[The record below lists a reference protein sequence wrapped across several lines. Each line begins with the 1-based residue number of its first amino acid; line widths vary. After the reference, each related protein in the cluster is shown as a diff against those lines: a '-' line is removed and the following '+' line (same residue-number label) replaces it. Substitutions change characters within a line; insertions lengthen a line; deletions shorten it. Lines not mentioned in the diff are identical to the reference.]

1 MKRWITGILALL
13 MAAVFTA
20 CGNSGA
26 EKPNT
31 KDPADIAR
39 DIAAAE
45 VLGDT
50 LATAY
55 ENGLPMAEDWLDLY
69 FMGSSDPGPERRTE
83 IEAQYPT
90 NEELLYGISAAD
102 ADAAGWYDIWY
113 AVHFHLWYAGSRGY
127 EEYDDYG
134 NYIGDG
140 QANYGN
146 HSGSEMI
153 SESRVKKINEVAV
166 TQMATQWKNENN
178 YSRPVSSKIT
188 TVSVRIFLADY
199 RYSGSVV
206 TATTEVEYWI
216 GGGSPTGSVYATV
229 VIDLYTGDVLSA
241 SIG

>member
-1 MKRWITGILALL
+1 MKRWIAGILALL
-13 MAAVFTA
+13 MATVFTA
-20 CGNSGA
+20 YGNSGA

-31 KDPADIAR
+31 KEPADIAR
-39 DIAAAE
+39 DIATAE

-69 FMGSSDPGPERRTE
+69 FMGTSDPGPERRTE

-113 AVHFHLWYAGSRGY
+113 AVHSDLWRSDYQY
-127 EEYDDYG
+127 EGDDYSG
-134 NYIGDG
+134 GD
-140 QANYGN
+140 
-146 HSGSEMI
+146 SEMI

-199 RYSGSVV
+199 CYSGSVV

-229 VIDLYTGDVLSA
+229 TIDLYTGDVLSA

>member
-1 MKRWITGILALL
+1 MKRWIAGILALL
-13 MAAVFTA
+13 MATVFTA

-31 KDPADIAR
+31 KEPADIAR
-39 DIAAAE
+39 DIATAE

-113 AVHFHLWYAGSRGY
+113 AVHSDLWRSDYQY
-127 EEYDDYG
+127 EGDDYSG
-134 NYIGDG
+134 GD
-140 QANYGN
+140 
-146 HSGSEMI
+146 SEMI

-178 YSRPVSSKIT
+178 YLRPVSSKIT

-229 VIDLYTGDVLSA
+229 IIDLYTGDVLSA

>member
-1 MKRWITGILALL
+1 MKRWIASILVLL
-13 MAAVFTA
+13 MAAAFTA

-26 EKPNT
+26 EAPST
-31 KDPADIAR
+31 KDPADIAK

-55 ENGLPMAEDWLDLY
+55 KNGLPMAEDWLDLY
-69 FMGSSDPGPERRTE
+69 FMGSSDPDPERRTE

-113 AVHFHLWYAGSRGY
+113 AVHSDLWRSDYQY
-127 EEYDDYG
+127 E
-134 NYIGDG
+134 GDG
-140 QANYGN
+140 Y
-146 HSGSEMI
+146 SGGDSAMI
-153 SESRVKKINEVAV
+153 SESRVQKINEVTV

-188 TVSVRIFLADY
+188 TVNVRIFLADY

-216 GGGSPTGSVYATV
+216 GGGSPTSSVYATV

>member
-13 MAAVFTA
+13 MATVFTA

-26 EKPNT
+26 EAPKA
-31 KDPADIAR
+31 KEPADIAR
-39 DIAAAE
+39 DIATAE

-69 FMGSSDPGPERRTE
+69 FMGSSDPGLERR
-83 IEAQYPT
+83 IEVEEQYPT

-113 AVHFHLWYAGSRGY
+113 AVHSDLWRSDYQY
-127 EEYDDYG
+127 EGDDYSG
-134 NYIGDG
+134 GD
-140 QANYGN
+140 
-146 HSGSEMI
+146 SEMI

-199 RYSGSVV
+199 CYSGSVV

-229 VIDLYTGDVLSA
+229 TIDLYTGDVLSA
-241 SIG
+241 SIR

>member
-1 MKRWITGILALL
+1 MKRWIAGILALL
-13 MAAVFTA
+13 MATVFTA

-39 DIAAAE
+39 DIATAE

-113 AVHFHLWYAGSRGY
+113 AVHRDLWRSDYQY
-127 EEYDDYG
+127 EGDDYSG
-134 NYIGDG
+134 GD
-140 QANYGN
+140 
-146 HSGSEMI
+146 SEII

-166 TQMATQWKNENN
+166 TQMATQWKT
-178 YSRPVSSKIT
+178 RT
-188 TVSVRIFLADY
+188 TIHGPSAR
-199 RYSGSVV
+199 R
-206 TATTEVEYWI
+206 
-216 GGGSPTGSVYATV
+216 SP
-229 VIDLYTGDVLSA
+229 L
-241 SIG
+241 

>member
-1 MKRWITGILALL
+1 MKRWIASILVLL
-13 MAAVFTA
+13 MAAAFTA

-26 EKPNT
+26 EAPST
-31 KDPADIAR
+31 KYPADIAK

-55 ENGLPMAEDWLDLY
+55 KNGLPMAEDWLDLY
-69 FMGSSDPGPERRTE
+69 FMGSSDPDPERRTE

-113 AVHFHLWYAGSRGY
+113 AVHSDLWRSDYQY
-127 EEYDDYG
+127 E
-134 NYIGDG
+134 GDG
-140 QANYGN
+140 Y
-146 HSGSEMI
+146 SGGDSEMI
-153 SESRVKKINEVAV
+153 SESRVQKINEVTV

-188 TVSVRIFLADY
+188 TVNVRIFLADY

>member
-1 MKRWITGILALL
+1 MKRWIASILVLL
-13 MAAVFTA
+13 MAAAFTA

-26 EKPNT
+26 EAPST
-31 KDPADIAR
+31 KDPADIAK

-55 ENGLPMAEDWLDLY
+55 KNGLPMAEDWLDLY
-69 FMGSSDPGPERRTE
+69 FMGSSDPDPERRTE

-113 AVHFHLWYAGSRGY
+113 AVHSDLWRSDYQY
-127 EEYDDYG
+127 E
-134 NYIGDG
+134 GDG
-140 QANYGN
+140 Y
-146 HSGSEMI
+146 SGGDSEMI
-153 SESRVKKINEVAV
+153 SDSRVQKINEVTV

-188 TVSVRIFLADY
+188 TVNVRIFLADY

>member
-1 MKRWITGILALL
+1 MKRWIASILVLL
-13 MAAVFTA
+13 MAAAFTA

-26 EKPNT
+26 EAPST
-31 KDPADIAR
+31 KDPADIAK

-55 ENGLPMAEDWLDLY
+55 KNGLPMAEDWLDLY
-69 FMGSSDPGPERRTE
+69 FMGSSDPDPERRTE

-113 AVHFHLWYAGSRGY
+113 AVHSDLWRSDYQY
-127 EEYDDYG
+127 E
-134 NYIGDG
+134 GDG
-140 QANYGN
+140 Y
-146 HSGSEMI
+146 SGGDSEMI
-153 SESRVKKINEVAV
+153 SESRVQKINEVTV

-188 TVSVRIFLADY
+188 TVNVRIFLADY

>member
-1 MKRWITGILALL
+1 M
-13 MAAVFTA
+13 
-20 CGNSGA
+20 
-26 EKPNT
+26 E
-31 KDPADIAR
+31 
-39 DIAAAE
+39 E
-45 VLGDT
+45 
-50 LATAY
+50 
-55 ENGLPMAEDWLDLY
+55 
-69 FMGSSDPGPERRTE
+69 
-83 IEAQYPT
+83 QYPT

-113 AVHFHLWYAGSRGY
+113 AVHSDLWRSDYQY
-127 EEYDDYG
+127 EGDDYSG
-134 NYIGDG
+134 GD
-140 QANYGN
+140 
-146 HSGSEMI
+146 SEMI
-153 SESRVKKINEVAV
+153 SESRVQKINEVTV

-229 VIDLYTGDVLSA
+229 IIDLYTGDVLSA

>member
-1 MKRWITGILALL
+1 MKRWIAAILVLL
-13 MAAVFTA
+13 MAAASTA

-26 EKPNT
+26 EAPKA
-31 KDPADIAR
+31 KEPADIAR
-39 DIAAAE
+39 DIATAE

-113 AVHFHLWYAGSRGY
+113 AVHSDLWRSDYQY
-127 EEYDDYG
+127 EGDDYSG
-134 NYIGDG
+134 GD
-140 QANYGN
+140 
-146 HSGSEMI
+146 SEMI

-188 TVSVRIFLADY
+188 TVNVRIFLADY

-216 GGGSPTGSVYATV
+216 GGGSPAGSVYATV
-229 VIDLYTGDVLSA
+229 IIDLYTGDVLSA

>member
-1 MKRWITGILALL
+1 MKRWIASILVLL
-13 MAAVFTA
+13 MAAAFTA

-26 EKPNT
+26 EAPST
-31 KDPADIAR
+31 KDPADIAK

-55 ENGLPMAEDWLDLY
+55 KNGLPMAEDWLDLY
-69 FMGSSDPGPERRTE
+69 FMGSSDPDPERRTE

-113 AVHFHLWYAGSRGY
+113 AVHSDLWRSDYQY
-127 EEYDDYG
+127 E
-134 NYIGDG
+134 GDG
-140 QANYGN
+140 Y
-146 HSGSEMI
+146 SGGDSEMI
-153 SESRVKKINEVAV
+153 SESRVQKINEVTV

-188 TVSVRIFLADY
+188 TVNVRIFLADY

-216 GGGSPTGSVYATV
+216 GGGSPTSSVYATV

>member
-1 MKRWITGILALL
+1 MQPTLCSRCKKNVAVIFITRI
-13 MAAVFTA
+13 
-20 CGNSGA
+20 
-26 EKPNT
+26 
-31 KDPADIAR
+31 
-39 DIAAAE
+39 
-45 VLGDT
+45 
-50 LATAY
+50 
-55 ENGLPMAEDWLDLY
+55 ENGE
-69 FMGSSDPGPERRTE
+69 SH
-83 IEAQYPT
+83 
-90 NEELLYGISAAD
+90 NEGLCLRCARELHIKPVDEMMEKLGISDADLDNLTGDVAEMLGSMGMLGGDGAAD

-134 NYIGDG
+134 NYIGNG

-153 SESRVKKINEVAV
+153 SESRVQKINEVTV

-188 TVSVRIFLADY
+188 TVNVRIFLADY

-229 VIDLYTGDVLSA
+229 TIDLYTGDVLSA

>member
-1 MKRWITGILALL
+1 MKRWIAGILALL
-13 MAAVFTA
+13 MATVFTA

-69 FMGSSDPGPERRTE
+69 FMGSSDPGLERR
-83 IEAQYPT
+83 IEVEEQYPT

-113 AVHFHLWYAGSRGY
+113 AVHSDLWRSDYQY
-127 EEYDDYG
+127 EGDDYSG
-134 NYIGDG
+134 GD
-140 QANYGN
+140 
-146 HSGSEMI
+146 SEMI
-153 SESRVKKINEVAV
+153 SESRVQKINEVTV
-166 TQMATQWKNENN
+166 TQMATQWKSENN

-188 TVSVRIFLADY
+188 TVNVRIFLADY

-206 TATTEVEYWI
+206 TAATEVEYWI

-229 VIDLYTGDVLSA
+229 IIDLYTGDVLSA

>member
-1 MKRWITGILALL
+1 MKRWIASILVLL
-13 MAAVFTA
+13 MAAAFTA

-26 EKPNT
+26 EAPST
-31 KDPADIAR
+31 KDPADIAK

-55 ENGLPMAEDWLDLY
+55 KNGLPMAEDWLDLY
-69 FMGSSDPGPERRTE
+69 FMGSSDPDPERRTE

-113 AVHFHLWYAGSRGY
+113 AVHSDLWRSDYQY
-127 EEYDDYG
+127 E
-134 NYIGDG
+134 GDG
-140 QANYGN
+140 Y
-146 HSGSEMI
+146 SGGDSEMI
-153 SESRVKKINEVAV
+153 SESRVQKINEVTV

-188 TVSVRIFLADY
+188 TVNVRIFLADY

-229 VIDLYTGDVLSA
+229 IIDLYTGDVLSA

>member
-1 MKRWITGILALL
+1 MKRWIAGILALL
-13 MAAVFTA
+13 MATVFTA

-31 KDPADIAR
+31 KEPADIAR
-39 DIAAAE
+39 DIATAE

-69 FMGSSDPGPERRTE
+69 FMGTSDPGPERRTE

-113 AVHFHLWYAGSRGY
+113 AVHSDLWRSDYQY
-127 EEYDDYG
+127 EGDDYSG
-134 NYIGDG
+134 GD
-140 QANYGN
+140 
-146 HSGSEMI
+146 SEMI

-199 RYSGSVV
+199 CYSGSVV

-229 VIDLYTGDVLSA
+229 TIDLYTGDVLSA